1 MMGDL
6 PVTTATAGLLGLLHV
21 ALGFRVTLTRF
32 ATKQSLGTGG
42 ADHARLG
49 EEKRASPLLLAS
61 RSHAN
66 FTENVPIALIL
77 LGIAEHD
84 LGQVWFVFTLA
95 LLLLVARVIHPIGMA
110 MAAPNPFRAG
120 GALLTWGMITAA
132 SAHALVRTVS

>member
-21 ALGFRVTLTRF
+21 ALGFRVTLARF
-32 ATKQSLGTGG
+32 TTKQSLGTGG
-42 ADHARLG
+42 ADSARLG
-49 EEKRASPLLLAS
+49 QEKQASQLLVAS

-66 FTENVPIALIL
+66 LTENVPVALIL
-77 LGIAEHD
+77 LAIAEHD
-84 LGQVWFVFTLA
+84 LGQVWFVLTLA
-95 LLLLVARVIHPIGMA
+95 LLLVVARVMHPIGMA

-132 SAHALVRTVS
+132 SVHALVRTVS